1 MKTIEEFRDYVREVR
16 ATHCGDAIIEYYTIV
31 FSSLRYRNCYVLKS
45 KLAKKIRYYEEVI
58 KNNSGYYN
66 EGEIFYL
73 TKHFRVLTKFWN
85 YLMS

>member
-16 ATHCGDAIIEYYTIV
+16 VTHCGEVIIEYYATMIL
-31 FSSLRYRNCYVLKS
+31 SPYYRNCYVLKS
-45 KLAKKIRYYEEVI
+45 RLAKKIRYYEERI
-58 KNNSGYYN
+58 KNNSEYN
-66 EGEIFYL
+66 EREIFYF